1 MKLPT
6 VLKTRID
13 DGVLHLDKKHTGRA
27 NSGSGR
33 EKMGFIADI

>member
-1 MKLPT
+1 MKVPT

-13 DGVLHLDKKHTGRA
+13 GGVLHLDKRHTGRA

-33 EKMGFIADI
+33 EKMDFIVDI